1 MERHDMPL
9 KPQDLGVNGRD
20 TPTSG
25 VSLAAPFSGPERPL
39 RRIANWAIIGI
50 FLMMFGGI
58 LYFARAVLVP
68 VVAAALIGTT
78 LAPLSRRAARHHIPP
93 WLFACLAIGVLV
105 AILQASTFLFSAPV
119 AKWIERA
126 PELGNAIR
134 DRIHAFESALHLP
147 NLIPIDAGSGFKID
161 LGTFVEPFVGVLT
174 PALSQL
180 LIFLVTLFFFV
191 ISQAEM
197 RRSLILFFAGQEAR
211 LRTIRLLNDVEED
224 LATYAA
230 TVTAIN
236 FGLGCITAVAVYF
249 IGMPSPVLWGV
260 FAFLCNYV
268 PYVGPAAVV
277 CVLAAVG
284 LANFPTLGQALIAPA
299 FYIALTTI
307 EGHFITPN
315 IVGQRFTLNP
325 LAVFLSLVFWTWLW
339 GPVGGFLA
347 TPILIIILTAF
358 AQLFPEDDA
367 ILPE

>member
-1 MERHDMPL
+1 LGHSTSQTEREVR
-9 KPQDLGVNGRD
+9 VNRRD
-20 TPTSG
+20 TPASG
-25 VSLAAPFSGPERPL
+25 VSLATPFSGPERPL
-39 RRIANWAIIGI
+39 RSIANWAIIGI
-50 FLMMFGGI
+50 FLMLFGGI

-68 VVAAALIGTT
+68 VLAAALIGTT
-78 LAPLSRRAARHHIPP
+78 LGPLSRRAARHHVPP
-93 WLFACLAIGVLV
+93 WLFASLAMVVLI
-105 AILQASTFLFSAPV
+105 AILQVSTFLFSAPV

-134 DRIHAFESALHLP
+134 DRIHAIESALHLP
-147 NLIPIDAGSGFKID
+147 NLIPTDAGSGFKID
-161 LGTFVEPFVGVLT
+161 LGTFVEPLVGVLT

-180 LIFLVTLFFFV
+180 LIFLVTLFFFLF
-191 ISQAEM
+191 SQAEM
-197 RRSLILFFAGQEAR
+197 RRSLILFFADQEAR

-236 FGLGCITAVAVYF
+236 FGLGCITAIAVYV
-249 IGMPSPVLWGV
+249 IGLPNPVLWGV

-268 PYVGPAAVV
+268 PYIGPTAVV

-284 LANFPTLGQALIAPA
+284 LVNFPTLGQALIAPA

-307 EGHFITPN
+307 EGHFVTPN

-358 AQLFPEDDA
+358 DQIFPEEDA
-367 ILPE
+367 VLPE